1 MPTLRYELK
10 EKIANLLNI
19 DNQRESM
26 RHLYL
31 FILPLIMSLSACDKR
46 LDIEE
51 GSNHQ
56 GHTAPSEVTIN
67 ANQAVLSQRPFG
79 NTADFEDAKRGLIA
93 QDPHLITNDSHGNTV
108 WDMPSYEFINAKE
121 ASDGAPNSVNPSLWR
136 QASLNN
142 VHGLFKVTDGIY
154 QLRGYDLANMT
165 IIEGDSGWIIIDP
178 LTAKETADKALQFAQ
193 QHLGKHPIKAIIY
206 THSHIDHFGGIEGIL
221 ANLSDLEQ
229 NALRIIAPEGFM
241 EEATSE
247 NIIAGIAMGR
257 RASYMYGR
265 SLARNERG
273 HVGTG
278 LGKGPAFG
286 RFSLLSPTE
295 IISETGT
302 KLEIDGVPFVFQSVS
317 GSEAPAEITF
327 YLPEHKAFCGAELL
341 SRNMHNLYTLRG
353 AKVRD
358 ANLWSDYIV
367 EAKEMFAESNVY
379 FASHHW
385 PMWGQDNIQRF
396 LTQQSD
402 TYKYIHDQSVRLFNK
417 GYTPNEVAE
426 EIVLPASLN
435 TAFHNQGYY
444 GTVKHNA
451 KAVYQAYL
459 GWYTGNPAQ
468 LDPLPEA
475 QAAVRYMEMMGGVEQ
490 VVLKAQLA
498 FDGATT
504 ASVEEGTNTYRWIA
518 ELLNH
523 AVFAEPE
530 NAQAKS
536 LLAKVYDQ
544 LGYQAES
551 APWRDVY
558 LSAAYELRHGAPEK
572 GIDVAIMEG
581 VLLKTPVENFFDSM
595 AVSLN
600 GPKAEG
606 KQLAIK
612 ITFTDLQE
620 SHLLSINNSVMRHQK
635 VGIDRPA
642 DATLNLTQP
651 LLVDIITGKAGLKAL
666 LFGDDLS
673 VEGSQLDLIE
683 FFSLL
688 DRPDG
693 SFSIVTP

>member
-1 MPTLRYELK
+1 MHR
-10 EKIANLLNI
+10 
-19 DNQRESM
+19 
-26 RHLYL
+26 LYL
-31 FILPLIMSLSACDKR
+31 FVFPLILSLSACDDSLK
-46 LDIEE
+46 LEQ
-51 GSNHQ
+51 GSNDQ
-56 GHTAPSEVTIN
+56 GHTAPTVVTAT
-67 ANQAVLSQRPFG
+67 ANQAVLGQRPFD
-79 NTADFEDAKRGLIA
+79 NHADFEDAKRGLIA
-93 QDPHLITNDSHGNTV
+93 QDAALISKDSQGNTV
-108 WDMPSYEFINAKE
+108 WDMPSYQFINAKNVSE
-121 ASDGAPNSVNPSLWR
+121 GAPDSVNPSLWR
-136 QASLNN
+136 QATLNN
-142 VHGLFKVTDGIY
+142 IHGLFKVTEGIY

-165 IIEGDSGWIIIDP
+165 IIEGDSGWIIVDP
-178 LTAKETADKALQFAQ
+178 LTAKETADKALKFAQ
-193 QHLGKHPIKAIIY
+193 QHLGKHPIKAILY

-221 ANLSDLEQ
+221 ANLSDAEQ
-229 NALRIIAPEGFM
+229 KALRIIAPEGFM

-265 SLARNERG
+265 ALARNERG

-295 IISETGT
+295 IISKTGT
-302 KLEIDGVPFVFQSVS
+302 KLNIDGVPFEFQSVS
-317 GSEAPAEITF
+317 GSDAPAELTF
-327 YLPEHKAFCGAELL
+327 YLPDHKAFCGAELL

-367 EAKEMFAESNVY
+367 EAKALFAESDVY

-385 PMWGQDNIQRF
+385 PMWGQENIQLF

-402 TYKYIHDQSVRLFNK
+402 TYKYIHDQSVRLFNQ

-426 EIVLPASLN
+426 EISLPASLN

-475 QAAVRYMEMMGGVEQ
+475 QSAKRYMEMMGGVET
-490 VVLKAQLA
+490 VVAKAQAA
-498 FDGATT
+498 FDGAATG
-504 ASVEEGTNTYRWIA
+504 SVEEGTKTYRWIA

-523 AVFAEPE
+523 AVFAEPNNTE
-530 NAQAKS
+530 AKS

-606 KQLAIK
+606 KSLAIK

-620 SHLLSINNSVMRHQK
+620 SHLLSINNSVMRHRK
-635 VGIDRPA
+635 VAIDTPA

-673 VEGSQLDLIE
+673 VEGSELDLVE

>member
-1 MPTLRYELK
+1 MSR
-10 EKIANLLNI
+10 
-19 DNQRESM
+19 
-26 RHLYL
+26 LYV
-31 FILPLIMSLSACDKR
+31 FVLPLVLLLSACDSGAKR
-46 LDIEE
+46 EE
-51 GSNHQ
+51 GSNLQ
-56 GHTAPSEVTIN
+56 GHTAPTEVTIN

-79 NTADFEDAKRGLIA
+79 NMADFDDAKRGLIA
-93 QDPHLITNDSHGNTV
+93 QDKQLITKDSNGNVV
-108 WDMPSYEFINAKE
+108 WDMPSYSFINSKGANG
-121 ASDGAPNSVNPSLWR
+121 ASPDSVNPSLWR
-136 QASLNN
+136 QATLNN
-142 VHGLFKVTDGIY
+142 IHGLFKVTEGIY

-165 IIEGDSGWIIIDP
+165 IIEGDTGWIIVDP

-193 QHLGKHPIKAIIY
+193 KHLGKHPINAIIY

-221 ANLSDLEQ
+221 DNLSESEQ
-229 NALRIIAPEGFM
+229 KALRIIAPEGFM

-295 IISETGT
+295 IVSETGT
-302 KLEIDGVPFVFQSVS
+302 KLDIDGVPFEFQAVP
-317 GSEAPAEITF
+317 GSEAPAEMTF
-327 YLPEHKAFCGAELL
+327 YLPKQKAFCGAELL

-367 EAKEMFAESNVY
+367 QAREMFADSDVY

-385 PMWGQDNIQRF
+385 PMWGKDNIRLF

-402 TYKYIHDQSVRLFNK
+402 TYKYIHDQSVRLFNQ

-426 EIVLPASLN
+426 EITLPASLN

-475 QAAVRYMEMMGGVEQ
+475 QSAIRYMEMMGGVET
-490 VVLKAQLA
+490 VVKKAQLA
-498 FDGATT
+498 FDEAATN
-504 ASVEEGTNTYRWIA
+504 SVEDGTKTYRWIA

-530 NAQAKS
+530 NDKAKS

-572 GIDVAIMEG
+572 GIAVAIMEG

-600 GPKAEG
+600 GPQAEG
-606 KQLAIK
+606 KQIAIK

-635 VGIDRPA
+635 VGIDTPA